1 MYKVIKTYGHD
12 LGLSCCFRQ
21 HKAQS
26 HCAKLHG
33 YAIAVRLEFG
43 SDTLNDKNWV
53 IDFGALKPVK
63 DFLQKT
69 FDHKTIVAEDDPLL
83 SILQAAEGGGVL
95 DLVVLPS
102 VGCEM
107 FARYIFDTVSD
118 MLADVWYG
126 MNPEGHVKLLS
137 VQVNEHGANAASYS
151 RGIS

>member
-1 MYKVIKTYGHD
+1 MYKVTKTYGHD

-21 HKAQS
+21 HRAES

-33 YAIAVRLEFG
+33 YAIAVKLEFG

-53 IDFGALKPVK
+53 IDFGSMKPIK
-63 DFLQKT
+63 TFLEKT

-83 SILQAAEGGGVL
+83 SIFQAAAGGGVM

-107 FARYIFDTVSD
+107 FARYIFDKVSD
-118 MLADVWYG
+118 MLADVWEG
-126 MNPEGHVKLLS
+126 MNYDGKVKLLS
-137 VQVNEHGANAASYS
+137 VEVREHGANAASYS
-151 RGIS
+151 RGEA